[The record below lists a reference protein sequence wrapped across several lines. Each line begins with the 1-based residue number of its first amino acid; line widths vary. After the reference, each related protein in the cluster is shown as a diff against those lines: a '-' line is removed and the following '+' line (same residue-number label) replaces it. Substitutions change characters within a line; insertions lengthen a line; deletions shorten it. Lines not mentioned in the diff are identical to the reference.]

1 MPKYIDAEKFAEH
14 VSENLSWNGE
24 RYDAASVI
32 SDLKTFPAA
41 DVEPKRKMGRWIAK
55 KKNLTEGAAYMI
67 PLTIRYFVC
76 SLCGREED
84 NAEPYCNCGA
94 KMDAEP
100 PKEEPVNEITP
111 EMIEAAERNEKQ
123 IKERVDRIYDELIAE
138 KRAEIERLE
147 AEIAKMPPFDA
158 EKLAAIPIVP
168 SKEAD
173 NGNK

>member
-1 MPKYIDAEKFAEH
+1 MNDIDKIPSKCLDCPYWELASYPWYCGDCVDKMNPKNSEYIKRIDAKRALTALPPDLDAET
-14 VSENLSWNGE
+14 VQRCVEAINNP
-24 RYDAASVI
+24 
-32 SDLKTFPAA
+32 KAA

-100 PKEEPVNEITP
+100 PKEGQT
-111 EMIEAAERNEKQ
+111 
-123 IKERVDRIYDELIAE
+123 DE
-138 KRAEIERLE
+138 
-147 AEIAKMPPFDA
+147 
-158 EKLAAIPIVP
+158 
-168 SKEAD
+168 
-173 NGNK
+173 